1 MYLCMCC
8 LFSIENL
15 KTIQTMV
22 ITNETGIHII
32 HKRKKQKMKL
42 SAAFK
47 DGSSPRFLIFS
58 LLKLWYSEV
67 AT

>member
-1 MYLCMCC
+1 
-8 LFSIENL
+8 
-15 KTIQTMV
+15 MV
-22 ITNETGIHII
+22 ITNKTGIHII

-58 LLKLWYSEV
+58 LLKL
-67 AT
+67 